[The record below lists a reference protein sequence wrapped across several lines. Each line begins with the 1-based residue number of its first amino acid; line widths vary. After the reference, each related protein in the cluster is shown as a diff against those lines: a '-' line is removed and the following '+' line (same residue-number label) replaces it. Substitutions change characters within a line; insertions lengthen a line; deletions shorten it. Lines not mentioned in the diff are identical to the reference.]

1 MIYQVMRASPMLNG
15 KLTLNV
21 NPLMSP
27 TRNEIFIPR
36 KIIQNILQHAQQDPN
51 IEVCGLI
58 SQLNKQPYCSYP
70 IDNNAEHPESFFNMD
85 AQQQIQA
92 MTAMRNNNEQL
103 FAIYHSHPSA
113 PAIPSTTDLAQVT
126 YPKAL
131 YLIISLNT
139 KGILEI
145 RAYQIQ
151 NQQFQEVFLHL
162 S

>member
-1 MIYQVMRASPMLNG
+1 MHALPMLNG

-27 TRNEIFIPR
+27 TRHEIFIPR
-36 KIIQNILQHAQQDPN
+36 KIIQNILQHAQQDPS
-51 IEVCGLI
+51 IEACGLI
-58 SQLNKQPYCSYP
+58 SQLNKQPYRSYP
-70 IDNNAEHPESFFNMD
+70 INNNAEHPESFFNMD

-92 MTAMRNNNEQL
+92 MAAMRDNNEQL

-113 PAIPSTTDLAQVT
+113 PATPSTTDLDQAT
-126 YPKAL
+126 YPEAL

>member
-1 MIYQVMRASPMLNG
+1 MRVSPMHNG
-15 KLTLNV
+15 NPIFTV

-27 TRNEIFIPR
+27 TRHEIFISR
-36 KIIQNILQHAQQDPN
+36 KIIQHILQHAQQNPN
-51 IEVCGLI
+51 IEACGLI
-58 SQLNKQPYCSYP
+58 SQLNKQPYRSYP
-70 IDNNAEHPESFFNMD
+70 IDNNAKYPEKFFNMD

-92 MTAMRNNNEQL
+92 IATMRDNNEQL

-113 PAIPSTTDLAQVT
+113 PATPSATDLAQAA
-126 YPKAL
+126 YPEAL

-139 KGILEI
+139 KGILEV

-151 NQQFQEVFLHL
+151 NQQFQEIFLHL